1 MGDKWWAKVL
11 RMLGIVLMG
20 ITAVFTLMGGA
31 GTSCV
36 AISPT
41 GFGGKF
47 SGIAPYQWLYILF
60 VVVTFAFGVM
70 GARAVWLLTRNH
82 SNSYRYAV
90 IALVGGTIV
99 GVIHM
104 LVSRSLRGSSMPVD
118 MVTYFNILTLVVFL
132 IFRIPGLWQQIG
144 YGHPVQSK
152 PAGMAGGLTAVIA
165 GAISLTIQYWMG
177 STHTIGGVNYADVW
191 HVQLLVIG
199 WLLIL
204 AGVGTVLWSMGEFN
218 KNITSIRMAEA
229 VD

>member
-1 MGDKWWAKVL
+1 MSDHWWVKVL
-11 RMLGIVLMG
+11 RVTGIVLMG

-36 AISPT
+36 ALSPT

-70 GARAVWLLTRNH
+70 GARAVWLLIRNR

-118 MVTYFNILTLVVFL
+118 MVTYTNILTLVVFL
-132 IFRIPGLWQQIG
+132 ILSPSRLVAADWLWAPGAIQTRRDGWWTDRHYRRCNQPDHPVLDGSHPHHWWGELCGCMACTTAGHRVAFSPGRSG
-144 YGHPVQSK
+144 YGFVEC
-152 PAGMAGGLTAVIA
+152 GI
-165 GAISLTIQYWMG
+165 I
-177 STHTIGGVNYADVW
+177 
-191 HVQLLVIG
+191 
-199 WLLIL
+199 
-204 AGVGTVLWSMGEFN
+204 
-218 KNITSIRMAEA
+218 
-229 VD
+229 